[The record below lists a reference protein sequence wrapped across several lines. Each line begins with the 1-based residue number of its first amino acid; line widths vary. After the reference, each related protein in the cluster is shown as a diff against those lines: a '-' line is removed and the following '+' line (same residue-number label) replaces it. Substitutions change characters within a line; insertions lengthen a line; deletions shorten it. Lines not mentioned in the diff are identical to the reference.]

1 MTQRLYLV
9 AYDVS
14 EPKRWRRVFRLMKG
28 YGEWLQLS
36 VFRCRLTEE
45 RRQRLAAALAK
56 LIDPSADRVLI
67 ADLGLL
73 PRALGSLEAIGEPL
87 PHANEGPW
95 IG

>member
-14 EPKRWRRVFRLMKG
+14 APKRWRRVFRLMKG

-45 RRQRLAAALAK
+45 RRHRLAASLAR
-56 LIDPSADRVLI
+56 LIDPTEDRVLF
-67 ADLGLL
+67 ADLGPL
-73 PRALGSLEAIGEPL
+73 PRAQGTLEAIGEPL
-87 PHANEGPW
+87 PEANEGPW

>member
-14 EPKRWRRVFRLMKG
+14 APKRWRRVFKLMKG

-45 RRQRLAAALAK
+45 RRQRLAAALAT
-56 LIDPSADRVLI
+56 
-67 ADLGLL
+67 
-73 PRALGSLEAIGEPL
+73 LEAIGEPL
-87 PHANEGPW
+87 PDANEGPW